1 MIRRESMLQRTWI
14 TLLFAGA
21 ILAAGLARGGHVA
34 AQSQDGP
41 SVPGTPAR
49 LATIT
54 IDYPL
59 EGSIFPPEIGPPT
72 FIWHDAAEHAERWG
86 IDVAFADGSPAIYA
100 ESRGEPMRI
109 GEIDPRCIS
118 PTNELPKLTPEQ
130 AAAHTWIPDTATWEA
145 IKKHSVAARA
155 AVTITGLSGPYA
167 PGALSRG
174 RMAIQTSKD
183 PVGAPIFYRDVP
195 LMPSG
200 TTKGAINPVPRHN
213 PMLIKVSGQSARS
226 SGLAV
231 AKSVDAGVS
240 PTLVSPA
247 AVALYQKG
255 FWRNLGAA

>member
-1 MIRRESMLQRTWI
+1 
-14 TLLFAGA
+14 
-21 ILAAGLARGGHVA
+21 
-34 AQSQDGP
+34 
-41 SVPGTPAR
+41 
-49 LATIT
+49 
-54 IDYPL
+54 
-59 EGSIFPPEIGPPT
+59 
-72 FIWHDAAEHAERWG
+72 
-86 IDVAFADGSPAIYA
+86 
-100 ESRGEPMRI
+100 
-109 GEIDPRCIS
+109 
-118 PTNELPKLTPEQ
+118 
-130 AAAHTWIPDTATWEA
+130 
-145 IKKHSVAARA
+145 
-155 AVTITGLSGPYA
+155 
-167 PGALSRG
+167 
-174 RMAIQTSKD
+174 MAIQTSKD